1 MSYILDGI
9 IVLIIAITVF
19 LSAKKGFVR
28 TLIEVVGLIAA
39 IIVAFTFSTP
49 VADSVYDKFVE
60 PKIISTVE
68 ESFNNTA
75 NTATDTVDAVW
86 TKLPKFMTNSNF
98 LNISKE
104 NVYEQIKTDTSAT
117 ATTMA
122 DTVSNSFVK
131 PVVTKF
137 VSLLFSVISV
147 VVLIFVTK
155 FLAKYI
161 NKLFNFSIVGKI
173 NKTLGGIIGLFK
185 GVAVAIIFCLVV
197 SLIMSFTKNG
207 FLIFTNDTVNSSYLF
222 KFFTELFPF
231 L

>member
-49 VADSVYDKFVE
+49 VADTVYDKFVE

-161 NKLFNFSIVGKI
+161 NKLFNFSIIGKI

-185 GVAVAIIFCLVV
+185 GVAVAIVFCLVI

>member
-9 IVLIIAITVF
+9 IVLIIAITIF

-147 VVLIFVTK
+147 VFLIFVTK

-185 GVAVAIIFCLVV
+185 GVAVAIIFCLVI

>member
-117 ATTMA
+117 AATMA

-185 GVAVAIIFCLVV
+185 GVAVAIIFCLVI

>member
-1 MSYILDGI
+1 MSYLLDLI

-86 TKLPKFMTNSNF
+86 TKLPKFMTNSSF

-117 ATTMA
+117 AATMA

-185 GVAVAIIFCLVV
+185 GVAVAIIFCLVI

>member
-49 VADSVYDKFVE
+49 VADSVYGKFVE
-60 PKIISTVE
+60 PKIINTVE

-86 TKLPKFMTNSNF
+86 TNLPKFLTNSNF
-98 LNISKE
+98 LNVSKE
-104 NVYEQIKTDTSAT
+104 NVYEQIKTNSSAT
-117 ATTMA
+117 AATMA
-122 DTVSNSFVK
+122 DTLSNSFVK

-137 VSLLFSVISV
+137 ISLLFSVISV

-161 NKLFNFSIVGKI
+161 NKLFNFSVVGKI

-185 GVAVAIIFCLVV
+185 GVAVAIIFCLVI

-222 KFFTELFPF
+222 KFFMELFPF
-231 L
+231 I

>member
-117 ATTMA
+117 ATNMA

-185 GVAVAIIFCLVV
+185 GVAVAIIFCLVI